1 MSRAICVKSRYVVI
15 ELMFVDASVI
25 EGTRIPFPNASQK
38 LLRTRYLFQDSYLTV
53 AAWE

>member
-15 ELMFVDASVI
+15 ELMFVDASMI

-38 LLRTRYLFQDSYLTV
+38 LLRTDIFFKIRT
-53 AAWE
+53 